1 MMKLKYELI
10 MIYSKCHWGY
20 SVNHLETYS
29 GEMNFVGF
37 LSELFL

>member
-1 MMKLKYELI
+1 MKYELI

-20 SVNHLETYS
+20 SVNHLERYS

-37 LSELFL
+37 PLNDF